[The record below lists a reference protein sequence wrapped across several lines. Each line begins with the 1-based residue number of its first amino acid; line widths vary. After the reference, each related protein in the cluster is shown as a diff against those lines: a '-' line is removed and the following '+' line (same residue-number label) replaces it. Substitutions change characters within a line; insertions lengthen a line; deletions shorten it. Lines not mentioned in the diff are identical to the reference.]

1 MKKLS
6 RILLAGAALGLSV
19 TSAAAQDA
27 YPTEPITLIVPFS
40 PGGSTDIIARLIGEA
55 LSERIGQ
62 PVVVENHPGAGG
74 NLGADLAAKADPDG
88 HTMLMATTGVMSI
101 NESLYPDMT
110 YSAAEDL
117 VPVIHVASLTNVLAV
132 NPDVPAQT
140 VEELVAYA
148 KEHPG
153 ELTFASSGIGSA
165 THLVGELFKAQT
177 GTDIVHI
184 PYQGSGQAMTDLLSG
199 NVSMMFDQIAS
210 SVENI
215 NGGNL
220 RALGVTSTTPSEALP
235 EVPPIAEAGVPG
247 FEALSWSGIA
257 VPTGTPEEVVQKLNT
272 EINAIL
278 ETPEMQE
285 RFAELGADVVGGSP
299 EDFAAHVEA
308 EREKWSKVVTDA
320 NIRIE

>member
-1 MKKLS
+1 MKKIS
-6 RILLAGAALGLSV
+6 RMVLVGAALGLGV
-19 TSAAAQDA
+19 TSAAAQDG

-62 PVVVENHPGAGG
+62 PVVIENHPGAGG
-74 NLGADLAAKADPDG
+74 NLGADLVANADPDG
-88 HTMLMATTGVMSI
+88 HTILMATTGVMAI
-101 NESLYPDMT
+101 NESLYPDLS

-117 VPVIHVASLTNVLAV
+117 QPVAHVASLTNVLAV
-132 NPDVPAQT
+132 TPDLPVET
-140 VEELVAYA
+140 VEELIAYA

-153 ELTFASSGIGSA
+153 ELTFASSGIGAA
-165 THLVGELFKAQT
+165 THLVGELFKAET
-177 GTDIVHI
+177 GTDILHI

-199 NVSMMFDQIAS
+199 NVSMMFDQVAS

-235 EVPPIAEAGVPG
+235 GVPPIADAGVPG

-257 VPTGTPEEVVQKLNT
+257 VPVGTPDEVVEKLNN
-272 EINAIL
+272 EINAVL

-299 EDFAAHVEA
+299 EEFAEHVAA

-320 NIRIE
+320 SIRIE